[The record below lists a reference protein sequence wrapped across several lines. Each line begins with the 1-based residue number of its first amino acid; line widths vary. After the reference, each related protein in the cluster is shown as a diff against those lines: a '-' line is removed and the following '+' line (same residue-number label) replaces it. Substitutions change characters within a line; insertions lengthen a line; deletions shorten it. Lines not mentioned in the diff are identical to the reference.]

1 MFRPILKPSFIC
13 PPRSRLHALSRAPYC
28 LQTPM
33 LQYDAEPCPFSS
45 LLQSSRK
52 ARVMSAR
59 VSASPCVSQ
68 KDTLSFK
75 FYGSYLWLKYHLWQF
90 PSAKLQKWYSFIAK
104 GCYWGPKLQ
113 AKSWVESECTWIPSH
128 RKLSL
133 FKRCLLPPHKPR
145 SVLRPQRSLPASPQ
159 IRAKGWAPTAHAGQ
173 TPFLI
178 PGRKAGGPV
187 PPSFSNSY
195 RLAVHLIKD

>member
-1 MFRPILKPSFIC
+1 M
-13 PPRSRLHALSRAPYC
+13 PPANA
-28 LQTPM
+28 M
-33 LQYDAEPCPFSS
+33 LRYDAEPCPFSS
-45 LLQSSRK
+45 LRQSSRK
-52 ARVMSAR
+52 APVVSAS

-113 AKSWVESECTWIPSH
+113 AKSWVESECTWIRSH

-133 FKRCLLPPHKPR
+133 FKRCLLPRHKLRCECVKAPKCGAPR
-145 SVLRPQRSLPASPQ
+145 LPPDQSKRLGSCSPRRSDPVSYSRQESRRPASSVTLWQ
-159 IRAKGWAPTAHAGQ
+159 
-173 TPFLI
+173 L
-178 PGRKAGGPV
+178 
-187 PPSFSNSY
+187 
-195 RLAVHLIKD
+195 